1 MGAAYDLLNKTR
13 AGVVTVFSVFRMY
26 PRQIAAGSD
35 RFKRESFVTAVESRV
50 IHVQAARELRSNS

>member
-26 PRQIAAGSD
+26 PREIVTGGH
-35 RFKRESFVTAVESRV
+35 RVTRESLVAAVKR
-50 IHVQAARELRSNS
+50 QGYARTGRQRA